1 MWNKIKVLFY
11 WKTRKIF
18 WLLNG
23 TLFKKKAFEKAFIAG
38 YLDRSRIVVPGVVV
52 LTADGDIARGDY
64 ITMEEKNDGDT

>member
-38 YLDRSRIVVPGVVV
+38 YL
-52 LTADGDIARGDY
+52 ARRG
-64 ITMEEKNDGDT
+64 MEEKND